1 MSEIAPIVYV
11 SAWGLGLGAVLGAST
26 WVTQFCTLGAIA
38 DAFLMRDRRRL
49 KGWVLAIAI
58 ALAATQAMHLVG
70 LIDLGRTVYLTPD
83 FGWLGA
89 ILGGLVFGLGM
100 ALAGSCAFGSLV
112 RTGGGDLKALIVV
125 VVLGIA
131 AYTTLRGLTGLG
143 RETFIEPANL
153 DLTALGGQGLPDL
166 VAWALGSDSDAVRPW
181 VVAPIVAVA
190 LIYCLGGRDLRASRD
205 DLVGA
210 LVLGAVVAAGW
221 LVTGVVG
228 ADEFEPVPLASM
240 TFVAPVGESLVY
252 LMTFT
257 GASVSFGIAS
267 VGGVVALGCT
277 IGQGVSAMSTLSLS
291 APIALLSIFFGAY
304 VGLRYLEEGN
314 LLALL
319 KLWRLGREA

>member
-1 MSEIAPIVYV
+1 
-11 SAWGLGLGAVLGAST
+11 
-26 WVTQFCTLGAIA
+26 
-38 DAFLMRDRRRL
+38 
-49 KGWVLAIAI
+49 
-58 ALAATQAMHLVG
+58 
-70 LIDLGRTVYLTPD
+70 
-83 FGWLGA
+83 
-89 ILGGLVFGLGM
+89 M
-100 ALAGSCAFGSLV
+100 ALAGCCAFGSLV

-131 AYTTLRGLTGLG
+131 AYMTLRGLTGLG

-153 DLTALGGQGLPDL
+153 GLSALGGQGVPDL
-166 VAWALGSDSDAVRPW
+166 VAWALGSDGDAVRPW
-181 VVAPIVAVA
+181 VVALIVALA
-190 LIYCLGGRDLRASRD
+190 LIYCLGDRDLRASRD

-210 LVLGAVVAAGW
+210 LILGAVVAAGW

-267 VGGVVALGCT
+267 VAGVVLGAFAAARARGEFRWQGFDDEKEMGRTLVGAGLMGIGGVVALGCT

-291 APIALLSIFFGAY
+291 APIALLSIFFGAC

-319 KLWRLGREA
+319 RLWRLGREA